1 MATNLLKSIDDAL
14 ELYWKVTWRRNQ
26 QLIEKTVER
35 LKKVK
40 ERLQNPNVINDIRNA
55 SIDANRTKAFPYR
68 NENYKWVMQVNDRVS
83 GDWATP
89 TYDNKRTRQQD
100 DVFRWYDAPYKN
112 MGNYSPTELT
122 RYAYPDE
129 VNPWWYLERV
139 DIPVPGN
146 RSVTLPWW
154 MNERDSV
161 LVRNPITWKR
171 KWLNVAD
178 TQWLA
183 DWSSYWLEK
192 LLEDDWKLGE
202 QFKKDFESWKY
213 LLTGNVN
220 QWFQFAENPW
230 TTDIDINSNT
240 RRGSWM
246 RPGATQ
252 TIVSSHPYWY
262 YKSSY
267 PEWWSKNERRMAA
280 MWPEKQYYY
289 QWDINDKRA
298 EDKEYNEQAKY
309 LAERWWLT
317 PLEYYNWKDFDTQ
330 EMWMFWNWKV
340 VPYSEL
346 SNMTDAE
353 LTDFA
358 DKNDWLV
365 STWDN
370 VKWDWPDVIPEFAK
384 EEYEQYKKDKK
395 NGKYNF

>member
-35 LKKVK
+35 LKKIK
-40 ERLQNPNVINDIRNA
+40 ERLQDPNVINDIRNA

-68 NENYKWVMQVNDRVS
+68 NENYKWVMQVNDRVRW
-83 GDWATP
+83 DWTTP

-171 KWLNVAD
+171 KWLNAAD

-202 QFKKDFESWKY
+202 QFK
-213 LLTGNVN
+213 
-220 QWFQFAENPW
+220 
-230 TTDIDINSNT
+230 
-240 RRGSWM
+240 R
-246 RPGATQ
+246 
-252 TIVSSHPYWY
+252 
-262 YKSSY
+262 
-267 PEWWSKNERRMAA
+267 
-280 MWPEKQYYY
+280 
-289 QWDINDKRA
+289 
-298 EDKEYNEQAKY
+298 
-309 LAERWWLT
+309 
-317 PLEYYNWKDFDTQ
+317 
-330 EMWMFWNWKV
+330 FWILKIFT
-340 VPYSEL
+340 YR
-346 SNMTDAE
+346 
-353 LTDFA
+353 
-358 DKNDWLV
+358 
-365 STWDN
+365 
-370 VKWDWPDVIPEFAK
+370 
-384 EEYEQYKKDKK
+384 
-395 NGKYNF
+395 